1 MSYADEIPAPSL
13 NIPARTRMLST
24 EHTFEPSFQQSVQ
37 QCVSPVPQV
46 RRSCLKKRGKEIVQL
61 AVKNC
66 VSFDLEKNE
75 VWTIKDWTLP
85 IILERQKATTAVRL
99 PEGWVF
105 DGGGVVVMA
114 ESE

>member
-1 MSYADEIPAPSL
+1 M
-13 NIPARTRMLST
+13 
-24 EHTFEPSFQQSVQ
+24 EHNFEPRFQQSVQ
-37 QCVSPVPQV
+37 QDSSPVPQV
-46 RRSCLKKRGKEIVQL
+46 RRSCMKKRGKEAVEP

-85 IILERQKATTAVRL
+85 IILERQESTTAARI

-105 DGGGVVVMA
+105 DEGGVDVVMA
-114 ESE
+114 DV